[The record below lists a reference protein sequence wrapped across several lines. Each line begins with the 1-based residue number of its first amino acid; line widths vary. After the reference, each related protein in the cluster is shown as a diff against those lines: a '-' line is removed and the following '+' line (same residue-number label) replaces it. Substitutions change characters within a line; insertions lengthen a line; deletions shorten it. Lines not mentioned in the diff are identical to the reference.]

1 MHERASLVAKPL
13 RWKAMTHISSL
24 LLFVCIVPYSQFV
37 FPSFY
42 LHRFPWKFGKLLQ
55 QFETREFC
63 VILTWTLKIKVKSE
77 SHCLGETGAFC
88 PAQTHSTRAKA
99 QQGWAPTHF
108 LGKQHVYFTGIS
120 SALPISAPH
129 TMCSKHT
136 ASAIQNIQ
144 TFIGHPHLGK
154 PNGVFSLLVNNN
166 NTIIAWSS
174 LVNLLHC
181 IKGLLWLDTSSAPVP
196 VSLFS
201 RE

>member
-1 MHERASLVAKPL
+1 MKSNDTHLFSPPFCVHCPL
-13 RWKAMTHISSL
+13 LSVCLSFLLSSSL
-24 LLFVCIVPYSQFV
+24 SL
-37 FPSFY
+37 
-42 LHRFPWKFGKLLQ
+42 KFGKFLQ

-166 NTIIAWSS
+166 NTIIA
-174 LVNLLHC
+174 
-181 IKGLLWLDTSSAPVP
+181 
-196 VSLFS
+196 
-201 RE
+201 